1 MLSLASRRLDE
12 VAAGRGELL
21 LISGEAGIGKTRLMT
36 EIEGAAVTEG
46 ASGSAGRRSLRRT
59 GTYQAAAILDLARTL
74 GRQPEFEGLGGEL
87 LLVAG
92 TAISASGPVRRV
104 LVGQIV
110 DVVARVAEH
119 RTILVF
125 EDLQWADELTLEIL
139 SDLARRS
146 REVPLLLLGAFR
158 SDEMTRGSALREWRA
173 RLVTQRIAE
182 DVRLARLDRDETA
195 LMTTLILDTGL
206 PAPRDVAEA
215 IYARTDG
222 CAPPR
227 RGASRRARRGGDGRW
242 RHPRGRARIPR
253 GRDPAARRPAV
264 AGRAGGSPRRV
275 RHRSPVRASVLAG
288 IMDVPVD
295 ALDEPIQEL
304 VDHDVL
310 DGPRLRG
317 LYDFRHQ
324 LLRDALYRT
333 VPARDRRRFHARAA
347 EFGARLEGASEM
359 DASVHYEQAGMH
371 DEAFRAALGGARA
384 AVRLSSHREAF
395 ELYRRA
401 AENMPPDLAAWER

>member
-1 MLSLASRRLDE
+1 MPASP
-12 VAAGRGELL
+12 
-21 LISGEAGIGKTRLMT
+21 S
-36 EIEGAAVTEG
+36 
-46 ASGSAGRRSLRRT
+46 T
-59 GTYQAAAILDLARTL
+59 G
-74 GRQPEFEGLGGEL
+74 
-87 LLVAG
+87 
-92 TAISASGPVRRV
+92 
-104 LVGQIV
+104 
-110 DVVARVAEH
+110 
-119 RTILVF
+119 TILVF

-227 RGASRRARRGGDGRW
+227 RGTSRRARRGGDGRW
-242 RHPRGRARIPR
+242 RHPRRRARASLEDATLQR
-253 GRDPAARRPAV
+253 VARLSPDAQAV
-264 AGRAGGSPRRV
+264 ARAGSVIGRRFV
-275 RHRSPVRASVLAG
+275 PSVLAG
-288 IMDVPVD
+288 IMDLPVD

-333 VPARDRRRFHARAA
+333 GAGKRPPPVPRPGGRVRRPA
-347 EFGARLEGASEM
+347 GGRLGE
-359 DASVHYEQAGMH
+359 ASVHYEQAGMH

-384 AVRLSSHREAF
+384 AVRAVV
-395 ELYRRA
+395 
-401 AENMPPDLAAWER
+401 PPGGVRVVSTGGGQHAS